1 MLHVLVIRFSS
12 MGDVAM
18 MVPVLRCLQN
28 SYPNCKITVISKKLY
43 KPIFEEFQNLAFFEV
58 DFKKEYVGFSGILK
72 LFKDLKNL
80 KPTHIA
86 DLHSVIRTHLLRFLF
101 KLNFYKIRSLDKQ
114 RSDRK
119 KLFRSKNK
127 IFKPLTPNH
136 YKYCEVFNRL
146 GFDIDLSKHQFGGS
160 SSISHTTK
168 TKLGE
173 FDQKLKWV
181 GIAPFASFQGKI
193 YPLDLTQKLIAY
205 LQQDNN
211 VFLFGN
217 GEYEESKLEVWTKS
231 YKNVLGAYKL
241 ESLREEL
248 EIISN
253 LDLMVS
259 MDSANGHLAANYNV
273 PVISLWGLTHPFGG
287 FAPFLSDQKNMFVS
301 DREKFPKI
309 PTSAYGKKIPKGY
322 QDVMRTIDLNEVIAR
337 CLEILK

>member
-43 KPIFEEFQNLAFFEV
+43 KPIFEEFQNLVFFEV

-160 SSISHTTK
+160 LSISNTTK

-205 LQQDNN
+205 LQQDHN

-301 DREKFPKI
+301 DRKKFPKI
-309 PTSAYGKKIPKGY
+309 PSSAYGKKIPKGY

>member
-1 MLHVLVIRFSS
+1 
-12 MGDVAM
+12 M

-28 SYPNCKITVISKKLY
+28 SYPNCKITVISKKFY

-114 RSDRK
+114 RSERK

-160 SSISHTTK
+160 ISISHTTK

-205 LQQDNN
+205 LQQDHN
-211 VFLFGN
+211 VFLFRQ
-217 GEYEESKLEVWTKS
+217 W
-231 YKNVLGAYKL
+231 
-241 ESLREEL
+241 R
-248 EIISN
+248 I
-253 LDLMVS
+253 
-259 MDSANGHLAANYNV
+259 
-273 PVISLWGLTHPFGG
+273 
-287 FAPFLSDQKNMFVS
+287 
-301 DREKFPKI
+301 
-309 PTSAYGKKIPKGY
+309 
-322 QDVMRTIDLNEVIAR
+322 
-337 CLEILK
+337 